1 MKKGI
6 CKLAPNE
13 VHKGDK
19 IKNTNPEC
27 KHYKSKGVIT
37 KVSKIKGK
45 KGNVVGNKVEYKASN
60 DGKHWKK
67 GDKLEKTEIQLNKES
82 FKPFRFFFEK
92 FKYQTIGLIEKV
104 YIDGLGNVDAKID
117 SGNDSHNV
125 LCGVN
130 AEIIEKNGYKYA
142 KFTSVNDAEL
152 TRPLLDMVN
161 IHIGAGEQEK
171 RPLVALDIVFGG
183 VLHKMVPFSIG
194 DRTQNDQPVLIGK
207 KFLSKL
213 DTVIDVNKEYVLPAY
228 NENKGQFS
236 EKPSLNYVA
245 TPPANVGGGNTVGR
259 DVA

>member
-45 KGNVVGNKVEYKASN
+45 KGNVVGNKIEYKASN

-92 FKYQTIGLIEKV
+92 FKYQTIGLVEKV

-142 KFTSVNDAEL
+142 KFTSVNDVEL

-228 NENKGQFS
+228 DENKGQFS
-236 EKPSLNYVA
+236 EKPSLNYVV

>member
-27 KHYKSKGVIT
+27 KHYKSKGIIT
-37 KVSKIKGK
+37 KVTKIKGK
-45 KGNVVGNKVEYKASN
+45 KGNIVGNKVEYKATN
-60 DGKHWKK
+60 DGKNWIK

-92 FKYQTIGLIEKV
+92 FQYQTIGLVEKV

-117 SGNDSHNV
+117 SGNDSNNV

-142 KFTSVNDAEL
+142 KFTSVNDVEL
-152 TRPLLDMVN
+152 TRPLLDMVS

-183 VLHKMVPFSIG
+183 VLYKMVPFSIG

-207 KFLSKL
+207 KFISQLGI
-213 DTVIDVNKEYVLPAY
+213 VIDVNKEYVLPAY
-228 NENKGQFS
+228 NEKKGQFS

>member
-45 KGNVVGNKVEYKASN
+45 KGNVVGNKVEYKATN
-60 DGKHWKK
+60 DGKNWKK

-142 KFTSVNDAEL
+142 KFTSVNDVEL

-228 NENKGQFS
+228 DENKGQFS
-236 EKPSLNYVA
+236 EKPSLNYVV

>member
-92 FKYQTIGLIEKV
+92 FCPKTVGLIEKV

-117 SGNDSHNV
+117 SGNDSNNV

-130 AEIIEKNGYKYA
+130 SEIIEENGEEISAEVLPDSESTPEVEIEIASESIEEAPIVNGKAIVLGLNDKIAFEKNLFAGNGDDLNRVLSQLNTFTNWEEA
-142 KFTSVNDAEL
+142 KSFV
-152 TRPLLDMVN
+152 LDFVKPDYN
-161 IHIGAGEQEK
+161 NWE
-171 RPLVALDIVFGG
+171 
-183 VLHKMVPFSIG
+183 
-194 DRTQNDQPVLIGK
+194 
-207 KFLSKL
+207 
-213 DTVIDVNKEYVLPAY
+213 NKEEFEVRFLEIV
-228 NENKGQFS
+228 ENKF
-236 EKPSLNYVA
+236 K
-245 TPPANVGGGNTVGR
+245 
-259 DVA
+259 

>member
-92 FKYQTIGLIEKV
+92 FCPKTVGLIEKV

-117 SGNDSHNV
+117 SGNDSNNV

-130 AEIIEKNGYKYA
+130 SEIIEENGHKYA
-142 KFTSVNDAEL
+142 KFTSVNDIEL
-152 TRPLLDMVN
+152 TRPLLDTVS

-207 KFLSKL
+207 KFLAQL
-213 DTVIDVNKEYVLPAY
+213 GIVIDVNKKYVLPAY
-228 NENKGQFS
+228 DEKAGQFS
-236 EKPSLNYVA
+236 QKPALNYVQN
-245 TPPANVGGGNTVGR
+245 PPSQVGGGNTVGR

>member
-92 FKYQTIGLIEKV
+92 FCPKTVGLIEKV

-142 KFTSVNDAEL
+142 KFTSVNDVEL
-152 TRPLLDMVN
+152 TRPLLDIVN

-228 NENKGQFS
+228 DENKGQFS
-236 EKPSLNYVA
+236 EKPSLNYVV

>member
-1 MKKGI
+1 MKKGL

-27 KHYKSKGVIT
+27 KHYKSKGVVT
-37 KVSKIKGK
+37 KVKKIKGK
-45 KGNVVGNKVEYKASN
+45 KGNVVGNKVEYKATN

-92 FKYQTIGLIEKV
+92 HCPNQVGLIEKV

-117 SGNDSHNV
+117 SGNDSNNV
-125 LCGVN
+125 LCGTDV
-130 AEIIEKNGYKYA
+130 EIVEKQGHKYA
-142 KFTSVNDAEL
+142 KFTSVGNKEL
-152 TRPLLDMVN
+152 TRPLLDMVS

-183 VLHKMVPFSIG
+183 SLYKMIPFSIG
-194 DRTQNDQPVLIGK
+194 DRTENDQPVLIGK
-207 KFLSKL
+207 KFLQQL
-213 DTVIDVNKEYVLPAY
+213 GVVIDVNSKYTLPVY
-228 NENKGQFS
+228 DEKGGKFS
-236 EKPSLNYVA
+236 EKPFLNYVE
-245 TPPANVGGGNTVGR
+245 TPPAQVGGGNTVGR